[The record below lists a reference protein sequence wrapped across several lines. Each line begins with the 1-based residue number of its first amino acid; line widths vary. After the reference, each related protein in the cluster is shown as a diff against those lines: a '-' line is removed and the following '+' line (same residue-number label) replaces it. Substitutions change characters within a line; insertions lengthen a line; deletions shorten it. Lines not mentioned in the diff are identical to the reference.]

1 MGRTGQAVSTALS
14 YRYRAARPDG
24 SLELGVLDAASR
36 ESASGLLAERGLF
49 PVEITEQAAE
59 EGRKPRMPVADLALG
74 LRILGDLLESGLPI
88 SRALGALDEIAP
100 PSWKALL
107 PAVREKIREG
117 AGLARAL
124 GTAPVQIPSLVIGIV
139 QAGEGGSGLAGAVRR
154 SADLMEESAATRAA
168 LRNALAYPLVLA
180 GAGAG
185 SIALLVGVVLPKFA
199 RILADLGQAL
209 PPTTRLV
216 LEAAAFARAAVLPA
230 AIAGAVLTVLWY
242 RWVSTVDGRR
252 DWDAFLLR
260 MPALGSVRR
269 AAAVS
274 RATAALAALLEGG
287 VPIAVA
293 MHHAAGAAGDAAIG
307 ARMMAA
313 REAIVHGDRVS
324 RALAEHDAA
333 TPTVTRLARAG
344 EESGRLA
351 GMLAH
356 AAKIER
362 ERAAQSVRN
371 AVRLIEP
378 GMIVIFGGVIA
389 LVAASLLQAIYSVRA
404 Q

>member
-1 MGRTGQAVSTALS
+1 MSAALS

-24 SLELGVLDAASR
+24 SMELGVLDAVSR
-36 ESASGLLAERGLF
+36 DSASGLLAERGLF
-49 PVEITEQAAE
+49 AVEITQQAAE
-59 EGRKPRMPVADLALG
+59 ESRKARMQIAELALG
-74 LRILGDLLESGLPI
+74 LRVLGDLLESGLPI
-88 SRALGALDEIAP
+88 SRALAALDDVAP
-100 PSWKALL
+100 QSWKALL
-107 PAVREKIREG
+107 PALREKIREG

-124 GTAPVQIPSLVIGIV
+124 GAAPVQMPSLVIGIV
-139 QAGEGGSGLAGAVRR
+139 QAGEAGSGLAAAVKR

-180 GAGAG
+180 CAGVG

-199 RILADLGQAL
+199 RILADLGQSL
-209 PPTTRLV
+209 PPTTRFVLGAASLV
-216 LEAAAFARAAVLPA
+216 RAAVLPA
-230 AIAGAVLTVLWY
+230 AIAAAMLAVVWY
-242 RWVSTVDGRR
+242 RWVSTAEGRR
-252 DWDAFLLR
+252 DWDALLLR
-260 MPALGSVRR
+260 VPALGSVRR
-269 AAAVS
+269 AAAAS
-274 RATAALAALLEGG
+274 RAAAALAALLEGG

-293 MHHAAGAAGDAAIG
+293 MHHAAGAAGDAAIS

-324 RALAEHDAA
+324 RALADHDAA

-362 ERAAQSVRN
+362 ERATQAVRS